1 VGHAKILGAT
11 SCEYARVGGKA
22 GATPREYTGGMF
34 GIVDADAVRAAH
46 TLRVE
51 KPPAR
56 RAIKALGH
64 RVDGRGV

>member
-1 VGHAKILGAT
+1 
-11 SCEYARVGGKA
+11 
-22 GATPREYTGGMF
+22 MF